1 MEGIY
6 QNIPRLYT
14 ALAEWAACAMYL
26 LLLERR
32 YSEKMTVILAVL
44 ALGVQAVLLVLTGDL
59 PIIFWIP
66 SMVTAVFFMY
76 VFLYKSCRTTSMSA
90 GYCCAKAFLLAEF
103 AASLEWQ
110 LHTYLL
116 AAGVRMEWLRFV
128 LLAGVYFLVF
138 GAVYCLEK
146 PLQTREYLAQLSKRE
161 FFLAMM
167 MVAFVFAF
175 SNLSFVI
182 TESPFTSRIQA
193 DIFNIRTLVDLGG
206 IAFLYAF
213 QSRMCEYLAE
223 KEVLAVQNVLKSQ
236 YEQYRSY
243 QDSMELIHI
252 KYHDLKHQIA
262 GLRAETDKGRR
273 EGWIDAMERELDAN
287 EMSIDT
293 GNQVLDT
300 IFGAKLLQ
308 AKKSGVRMTCVIDG
322 ALLGFMHVTDICTIF
337 GNALDNAMESV
348 MMLPEPEKRLIHA
361 TVSSYRGFVY
371 IEISNYCEQEL
382 DVAEGDLPKTTKS
395 DRKNHGFGLKSVRYS
410 VEKYKGN
417 VTVGIKDN
425 WFELKILLPKQ

>member
-1 MEGIY
+1 
-6 QNIPRLYT
+6 
-14 ALAEWAACAMYL
+14 
-26 LLLERR
+26 
-32 YSEKMTVILAVL
+32 
-44 ALGVQAVLLVLTGDL
+44 
-59 PIIFWIP
+59 
-66 SMVTAVFFMY
+66 
-76 VFLYKSCRTTSMSA
+76 
-90 GYCCAKAFLLAEF
+90 
-103 AASLEWQ
+103 
-110 LHTYLL
+110 
-116 AAGVRMEWLRFV
+116 
-128 LLAGVYFLVF
+128 
-138 GAVYCLEK
+138 
-146 PLQTREYLAQLSKRE
+146 
-161 FFLAMM
+161 MM
-167 MVAFVFAF
+167 MMAFVFAF

-193 DIFNIRTLVDLGG
+193 DIFNIRILVDLGE

-262 GLRAETDKGRR
+262 GLCAETDKGRR
-273 EGWIDAMERELDAN
+273 EGWIDAMEQELDAN

-371 IEISNYCEQEL
+371 IEIANYCEQEL
-382 DVAEGDLPKTTKS
+382 EVAEEIFQRQLRVTGKITV
-395 DRKNHGFGLKSVRYS
+395 SV
-410 VEKYKGN
+410 
-417 VTVGIKDN
+417 
-425 WFELKILLPKQ
+425 